1 MDTHASTSIDD
12 RFRAIV
18 MDGERVGR
26 KTLFL
31 EEIGHCSCLDSA
43 RIVAMVKEDFLGA

>member
-1 MDTHASTSIDD
+1 MDYHASTSIDD
-12 RFRAIV
+12 RFRAIA

-31 EEIGHCSCLDSA
+31 KEIGQCLWLDSA
-43 RIVAMVKEDFLGA
+43 CSVAMVKEDFLDA